1 MTDDSFPSSFE
12 GIQQLVATLR
22 SPEGCPWDRE
32 QSADS
37 LKHLFLE
44 ECYELVEAIEEGDVE
59 KIAEELGDVLFH
71 GASQIQIADEQGD
84 FSGSDVFRQVIEKL
98 VRRHP
103 HVFGDAIVE
112 DAEQAVPRWDEIKRQ
127 EMAGTDRSILDGVPK
142 AMPAMGYAQAVQGR
156 AARMGFDWDDYAGV
170 LDKVTEELQELE
182 AVESDDAREA
192 ELGDLLFSVVN
203 ASRWLGIE
211 AETALRRSN
220 RRFYSRFTTMERLAR
235 DRGLD
240 FESLS
245 LDEKEELWQEA
256 KRAEYSTKES
266 ST

>member
-1 MTDDSFPSSFE
+1 MKDSSFPSSFE

-22 SPEGCPWDRE
+22 SPGGCPWDRE

-71 GASQIQIADEQGD
+71 GASQIQIAEEQGD
-84 FSGSDVFRQVIEKL
+84 FSGSDVFQQVIEKL

-103 HVFGDAIVE
+103 HVFGDDVME
-112 DAEQAVPRWDEIKRQ
+112 NAEEAVPRWDEIKRQ

-156 AARMGFDWDDYAGV
+156 AARRGFDWDDYAGV
-170 LDKVTEELQELE
+170 LEKVAEELRELE
-182 AVESDDAREA
+182 EVENDDAREM
-192 ELGDLLFSVVN
+192 ELGDVLFSVVN
-203 ASRWLGIE
+203 ASRWMGIE
-211 AETALRRSN
+211 AETALRKSN

-235 DRGLD
+235 DRSLD

-245 LDEKEELWQEA
+245 LDEKEDLWQEA
-256 KRAEYSTKES
+256 KRGES
-266 ST
+266 SS